1 MYFERRFLYRSGRD
15 CAFHQV
21 RCLQPD
27 QLNFVT
33 DYNELYDLEAKWK
46 QIEKYD
52 ISNKETD
59 PTPHLESL
67 SKKIVNISNK
77 VTDRIDE
84 LEDGHQLWWET
95 ARSVMARLV
104 NDLCR
109 RSRGI
114 EGTVSESE
122 MDRERGSF
130 MKLSYIKVQSLFEE
144 EDDAKYSFEAV
155 KDFIGESFTELR
167 KVYKAYGAMGG
178 GSTMSMHEFLA
189 MIRDCKLIDKSFTS
203 QDVDLVFIK
212 TNIEIDEIT
221 GERVEVALNPNK
233 ALTTTE
239 FVEAIIRVSHGKYM
253 VVTII
258 T

>member
-1 MYFERRFLYRSGRD
+1 M
-15 CAFHQV
+15 
-21 RCLQPD
+21 
-27 QLNFVT
+27 
-33 DYNELYDLEAKWK
+33 
-46 QIEKYD
+46 
-52 ISNKETD
+52 
-59 PTPHLESL
+59 

-189 MIRDCKLIDKSFTS
+189 MIRDCKLIDKSFMNIMK
-203 QDVDLVFIK
+203 DFIK
-212 TNIEIDEIT
+212 KNNTITNMFNSIKLLLLGFEENINIAGLLFGLTKDNH
-221 GERVEVALNPNK
+221 ALVNYEESDDKYRLAYTELIGPLIKLILLFFLVNNK
-233 ALTTTE
+233 A
-239 FVEAIIRVSHGKYM
+239 FSND
-253 VVTII
+253 
-258 T
+258 

>member
-1 MYFERRFLYRSGRD
+1 LFS
-15 CAFHQV
+15 
-21 RCLQPD
+21 
-27 QLNFVT
+27 
-33 DYNELYDLEAKWK
+33 
-46 QIEKYD
+46 
-52 ISNKETD
+52 
-59 PTPHLESL
+59 
-67 SKKIVNISNK
+67 
-77 VTDRIDE
+77 
-84 LEDGHQLWWET
+84 WWET